1 MFWLQ
6 IETFWVILAIQNRVS
21 ENNKKMKRAYIL
33 FIDFI
38 LLNQWCNMPYLHQ
51 INDYYGEWMKERTY
65 KGEEEKNLNEE
76 VDQGRG

>member
-1 MFWLQ
+1 
-6 IETFWVILAIQNRVS
+6 
-21 ENNKKMKRAYIL
+21 MKRAYIL